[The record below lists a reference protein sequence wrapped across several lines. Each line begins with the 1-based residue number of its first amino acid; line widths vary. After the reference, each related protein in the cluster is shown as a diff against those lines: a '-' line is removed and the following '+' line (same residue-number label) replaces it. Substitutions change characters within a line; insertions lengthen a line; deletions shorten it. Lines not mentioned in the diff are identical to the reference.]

1 MTTSLDLPLL
11 VNAPQTIKLPPPKR
25 STYDTALSMTFT
37 TSSPRPY
44 SAIGET
50 HCESGFVAKHHCV
63 PLSLSESD
71 MTSIPQKSL
80 LTMYTGKNGTE
91 VWPSGS
97 QSSGAQ
103 AVSGG
108 LCGYPPSHEL
118 HAGGSCCRKAVTEM
132 T

>member
-1 MTTSLDLPLL
+1 
-11 VNAPQTIKLPPPKR
+11 
-25 STYDTALSMTFT
+25 MTFT

-50 HCESGFVAKHHCV
+50 QCESGFIAKDHCV
-63 PLSLSESD
+63 PLSLTESD
-71 MTSIPQKSL
+71 MTSSPQKSL
-80 LTMYTGKNGTE
+80 LTKYTGKNGTE

-97 QSSGAQ
+97 QSSDAQ
-103 AVSGG
+103 AVSDG
-108 LCGYPPSHEL
+108 LCGYPPSQEL